1 MPHAFWLYLLHLLLL
16 HEHLV
21 NCLSAVG
28 DATLADMF
36 AVMNGFKENQSR
48 CYSFDVRASGF
59 VASEGCV
66 AVAISSGREGP
77 VNNTARLLSS
87 VALCAGESASLTAP
101 NRDSQ
106 TMLLRQAW
114 HKAGQ
119 EPEVVEAHGSGT
131 ALGDPIEVQAILRS
145 LTKDDGRLCI
155 GALKAHVGHMCVPIA
170 RPHAP
175 TSCSPHAHRSCTH
188 CMLTCVH

>member
-1 MPHAFWLYLLHLLLL
+1 MRTHSLPHAFWLYLLQLLLL

-66 AVAISSGREGP
+66 AVAISSGREGS

-87 VALCAGESASLTAP
+87 VVLCVGQDLRGRRWEHIVALRHLQPYT
-101 NRDSQ
+101 
-106 TMLLRQAW
+106 
-114 HKAGQ
+114 
-119 EPEVVEAHGSGT
+119 
-131 ALGDPIEVQAILRS
+131 ILPR
-145 LTKDDGRLCI
+145 R
-155 GALKAHVGHMCVPIA
+155 
-170 RPHAP
+170 
-175 TSCSPHAHRSCTH
+175 
-188 CMLTCVH
+188 